1 MKRWKNSENSVSY
14 HSMCRGSKRG
24 RGNPELVELLGE
36 NVIGIDVNSMKP
48 LDNLCHPV
56 SVIRDAEELAADAF
70 HAEHAFL
77 MWEDYLRCR
86 AWFCQSRSK
95 KEGD

>member
-1 MKRWKNSENSVSY
+1 MEKVMNREDQKRAPIYEALEKFRKQRVVPFDVPG
-14 HSMCRGSKRG
+14 HKRG

-36 NVIGIDVNSMKP
+36 KCVGIDVNSMKP

-70 HAEHAFL
+70 HAEHAF
-77 MWEDYLRCR
+77 
-86 AWFCQSRSK
+86 
-95 KEGD
+95 